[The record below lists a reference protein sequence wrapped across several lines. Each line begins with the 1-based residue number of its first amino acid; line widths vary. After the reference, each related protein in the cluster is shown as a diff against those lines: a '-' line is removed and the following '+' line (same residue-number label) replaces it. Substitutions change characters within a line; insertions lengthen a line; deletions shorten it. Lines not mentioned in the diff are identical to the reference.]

1 MPSYTGEQLVP
12 GQIGHFLAI
21 LSVVASLLATV
32 SFYKATVSKELL
44 HQQSWKRIARLS
56 FFTEIISVVGIFVL
70 LYYLIYNHR
79 FEYAYSWKHSNLA
92 LPMQYIFSCF
102 WEGQEGA
109 FLVWSFW
116 HCILGAIIIW
126 REKEWEAP
134 VMTTISFIQFA
145 FAMMIIGIYFF
156 DLKVGSSP
164 FVLMRNEDMLSAAQF
179 PIGFNADGTLKDDYL
194 SFIRDGKG
202 LNPLL
207 QNYWMVIH
215 PPVLFLGF
223 ASTIV
228 PFAFVIAALWKKEY
242 KAWLAPARP
251 WALFSAGILGLGI
264 MMGAAWAY
272 ESLTFG
278 GYWAWDPV
286 ENASLVPWLV
296 LICAIH
302 TMIAYKH
309 TGHSLRATFF
319 FYILQFILIIYST
332 FLTRSGILGD
342 TSVHAFTD
350 SGLNIQLFAMLSF
363 ASWLPLVAIGNK
375 KDYLIGS
382 ILFILTCGL
391 ALSWDKWGVLFGVLN
406 ILSGIG
412 YLIFKL
418 NTEVPTIKKEEHISS
433 REFWL
438 FVGSLL
444 FFISALYI
452 IAKTSLPVINA
463 ALDKKFAPA
472 ADIEYS
478 YNKVLLL
485 FTFVIAILTAFGQYL
500 KYKQTNGASFA
511 KSILVPTIIALVAS
525 VAISIWGD
533 INYNKYGIGFLGA
546 IHATIFAAMYSA
558 VANFM
563 YIFTGIKGKFIK
575 AGASISHFGFGLV
588 LLGVLISSSKK
599 EIISWNRSGIM
610 VNFGEESKEN
620 PAENLTLVKGVA
632 TDMGKYMVTYLGDST
647 SSLDP
652 KQYFKVRF
660 DYKDKKDG
668 FTLYPDAFVNYQ
680 GNGQLMAN
688 PDSKHYLHKDVF
700 TYITSMPDPEK
711 NKDTATFK
719 EIKKRPGDTIWY
731 SKGFMILDGV
741 NRERTRNNI
750 VTEAGDSV
758 FTASLSIY
766 AKDSSKYKAEPLLII
781 RNNNLIPVTD
791 TVISQSLEIG
801 FVGAEADGV
810 KLAVKESNSILQYI
824 TLKAYQFPAINVLW
838 LGIIITVFG
847 FMLAMVN
854 HIQKNR
860 KAAGKF
866 S

>member
-1 MPSYTGEQLVP
+1 MPNYTGEQLLP
-12 GQIGHFLAI
+12 GQAGHFLAV
-21 LSVVASLLATV
+21 LSLVASLLATI
-32 SFYKATVSKELL
+32 SFYKATVSKDILQ
-44 HQQSWKRIARLS
+44 QQSWKRIARIS
-56 FFTEIISVVGIFVL
+56 FMAEIFSVLGIFL
-70 LYYLIYNHR
+70 CLYYLISNHR

-92 LPMQYIFSCF
+92 LPMQYILSCF
-102 WEGQEGA
+102 WEGQEGS
-109 FLVWSFW
+109 FLLWSFW
-116 HCILGAIIIW
+116 HCVLGGIIIW

-134 VMTTISFIQFA
+134 VMTTVSFMQFA
-145 FAMMIIGIYFF
+145 LATMVVGIYFF
-156 DLKVGSSP
+156 DFKVGSSP

-179 PIGFNADGTLKDDYL
+179 PIGFNADGTLKEDYL

-223 ASTIV
+223 ASTLV
-228 PFAFVIAALWKKEY
+228 PFAFVIAALWKRDY
-242 KAWLAPARP
+242 KNWLAPARP
-251 WALFSAGILGLGI
+251 WALFAAGVLGLGI

-309 TGHSLRATFF
+309 TGHSLRATLF
-319 FYILQFILIIYST
+319 FYILQFLLIIYST

-350 SGLNIQLFAMLSF
+350 LGMNAQLLTFL
-363 ASWLPLVAIGNK
+363 
-375 KDYLIGS
+375 LIFVIPS
-382 ILFILTCGL
+382 LALFIVRY
-391 ALSWDKWGVLFGVLN
+391 K
-406 ILSGIG
+406 
-412 YLIFKL
+412 
-418 NTEVPTIKKEEHISS
+418 EMPTVQKEEHISS

-452 IAKTSLPVINA
+452 IGKTSLPVIN
-463 ALDKKFAPA
+463 KIFGTKYAPA

-478 YNKVLLL
+478 YNKVLIL
-485 FTFVIAILTAFGQYL
+485 FTFVIAILTAITQYL
-500 KYKQTNGASFA
+500 KYKQTAGNTFV
-511 KSILVPTIIALVAS
+511 KNILAATLISLALS
-525 VAISIWGD
+525 VAISVFGD

-546 IHATIFAAMYSA
+546 IHVTIFAAVYAA

-588 LLGVLISSSKK
+588 LLGILITSSKK
-599 EIISWNRSGIM
+599 EIISWNRSGIL
-610 VNFGEESKEN
+610 VPFSEESKEN

-647 SSLDP
+647 APLDP

-660 DYKDKKDG
+660 EYKDKKDG

-711 NKDTATFK
+711 NKDTAQFA
-719 EIKKRPGDTIWY
+719 EKKVKPGDTIWY

-741 NRERTRNNI
+741 NRERTRTTI
-750 VTEAGDSV
+750 PTEQGDSV
-758 FTASLSIY
+758 FTANISVY
-766 AKDSSKYKAEPLLII
+766 AKDSSQYKAEPTLII

-791 TVISQSLEIG
+791 TVISQSLELG
-801 FVGAEADGV
+801 FVGADADGV
-810 KLAVKESNSILQYI
+810 KLAVKESSAVLQYI

-860 KAAGKF
+860 RAVKE
-866 S
+866 SL

>member
-1 MPSYTGEQLVP
+1 MPSYTGEQLLP
-12 GQIGHFLAI
+12 GQAGHFLAV
-21 LSVVASLLATV
+21 LSLVASLLATL
-32 SFYKATVSKELL
+32 SFYKATVAKDALQ
-44 HQQSWKRIARLS
+44 QQSWKLIARIS
-56 FFTEIISVVGIFVL
+56 FLTEIISVVGIFVC
-70 LYYLIYNHR
+70 LYYLISNHR

-92 LPMQYIFSCF
+92 LPMQYILSCF
-102 WEGQEGA
+102 WEGQEGS
-109 FLVWSFW
+109 FLLWSFW
-116 HCILGAIIIW
+116 HCVLGGIIMW

-134 VMTTISFIQFA
+134 VMTTISFMQFA
-145 FAMMIIGIYFF
+145 LATMVIGIYFF

-179 PIGFNADGTLKDDYL
+179 PIGFNPNGTLKEDYL

-228 PFAFVIAALWKKEY
+228 PFAFVIAALWKRDY
-242 KAWLAPARP
+242 KNWLAPARP
-251 WALFSAGILGLGI
+251 WALFAAGILGLGI

-309 TGHSLRATFF
+309 TGHSLRATFL
-319 FYILQFILIIYST
+319 FYILQFLLIIYST

-350 SGLNIQLFAMLSF
+350 LGMNAQL
-363 ASWLPLVAIGNK
+363 
-375 KDYLIGS
+375 
-382 ILFILTCGL
+382 LTFL
-391 ALSWDKWGVLFGVLN
+391 
-406 ILSGIG
+406 
-412 YLIFKL
+412 LIFVIPSLGLFLWRYKEL
-418 NTEVPTIKKEEHISS
+418 PTVQKEEHISS

-452 IAKTSLPVINA
+452 IGKTSLPVIN
-463 ALDKKFAPA
+463 KIFGTKYAPA

-478 YNKVLLL
+478 YNKVLIL
-485 FTFVIAILTAFGQYL
+485 FTFVIAILTAITQYL
-500 KYKQTNGASFA
+500 KYKQTPGSSFW
-511 KSILVPTIIALVAS
+511 KSILWATILSLAVSL
-525 VAISIWGD
+525 AISIFGE

-546 IHATIFAAMYSA
+546 IHATIFAAVYAA

-575 AGASISHFGFGLV
+575 AGASLSHFGFGLV
-588 LLGVLISSSKK
+588 LLGILISSSKK

-647 SSLDP
+647 APLDP

-660 DYKDKKDG
+660 EYKDKKDG

-711 NKDTATFK
+711 NKDTAQFK
-719 EIKKRPGDTIWY
+719 EKKVKPGDTIWY

-741 NRERTRNNI
+741 NRERTRTNI
-750 VTEAGDSV
+750 ATEPGDSV
-758 FTASLSIY
+758 FTANLSVY
-766 AKDSSKYKAEPLLII
+766 ALDSSRYKAEPVLII

-791 TVISQSLEIG
+791 TVISQSLEMG
-801 FVGAEADGV
+801 FVGADADGV
-810 KLAVKESNSILQYI
+810 KLAVKESNAILQYI

-838 LGIIITVFG
+838 LGILITVFG

-860 KAAGKF
+860 KAAKAGL
-866 S
+866 

>member
-1 MPSYTGEQLVP
+1 MPVYTGEQLFP
-12 GQIGHFLAI
+12 GNAGHFLAI
-21 LSVVASLLATV
+21 LSLIASLLATV
-32 SFYKATVSKELL
+32 SFYKATVAKDPLQ
-44 HQQSWKRIARLS
+44 QQSWKRIARIS
-56 FFTEIISVVGIFVL
+56 FITEIISVLGIFVC
-70 LYYLIYNHR
+70 LYYIISNHR

-92 LPMQYIFSCF
+92 LPMQYILSCF
-102 WEGQEGA
+102 WEGQEGS
-109 FLVWSFW
+109 FLLWSFW
-116 HCILGAIIIW
+116 HCVLGGIIIW

-134 VMTTISFIQFA
+134 VMTTISFMQFA
-145 FAMMIIGIYFF
+145 LATMVIGIYFF

-179 PIGFNADGTLKDDYL
+179 PIGFNADGTLKEDYL

-223 ASTIV
+223 ASTLV
-228 PFAFVIAALWKKEY
+228 PFAFVIAALWKRDY
-242 KAWLAPARP
+242 KNWLAPARP
-251 WALFSAGILGLGI
+251 WALFSAGVLGLGI

-309 TGHSLRATFF
+309 TGHSLRATFL
-319 FYILQFILIIYST
+319 FYILQFLLIIYST

-350 SGLNIQLFAMLSF
+350 LGMNAQLLTFLLVFVIPSLSLF
-363 ASWLPLVAIGNK
+363 LFRYKELPAVQ
-375 KDYLIGS
+375 
-382 ILFILTCGL
+382 
-391 ALSWDKWGVLFGVLN
+391 
-406 ILSGIG
+406 
-412 YLIFKL
+412 
-418 NTEVPTIKKEEHISS
+418 KEEHISS

-452 IAKTSLPVINA
+452 IGKTSLPVIN
-463 ALDKKFAPA
+463 KIFGTKYAPA

-485 FTFVIAILTAFGQYL
+485 FAFVIGLLTAISQYL
-500 KYKQTNGASFA
+500 KYKQTPGNQFV
-511 KSILVPTIIALVAS
+511 KSILWATAIALVSS
-525 VAISIWGD
+525 VAIGIWGG

-546 IHATIFAAMYSA
+546 IHATIFAAVYSA

-588 LLGVLISSSKK
+588 LLGILISSSKK

-711 NKDTATFK
+711 NKDTAQFV
-719 EIKKRPGDTIWY
+719 EKKVKPGDTIWY

-741 NRERTRNNI
+741 NRERIRTNI
-750 VTEAGDSV
+750 ATEPNDSV
-758 FTASLSIY
+758 FTANLSVY
-766 AKDSSKYKAEPLLII
+766 AKDSSKYKAEPILII

-791 TVISQSLEIG
+791 TVISQSLEMG
-801 FVGAEADGV
+801 FVGADADGV
-810 KLAVKESNSILQYI
+810 KLAVKESNAILQYI
-824 TLKAYQFPAINVLW
+824 TLKAYQFPGINILW

-860 KAAGKF
+860 KAAKAGL
-866 S
+866 

>member
-1 MPSYTGEQLVP
+1 MPVYTGEQLFP
-12 GQIGHFLAI
+12 GNAGHFLAI
-21 LSVVASLLATV
+21 LSLIASLLATV
-32 SFYKATVSKELL
+32 SFYKATVAKDPLQ
-44 HQQSWKRIARLS
+44 QQSWKRIARIS
-56 FFTEIISVVGIFVL
+56 FITEIISVLGIFVC
-70 LYYLIYNHR
+70 LYYIISNHR

-92 LPMQYIFSCF
+92 LPMQYILSCF
-102 WEGQEGA
+102 WEGQEGS
-109 FLVWSFW
+109 FLLWSFW
-116 HCILGAIIIW
+116 HCVLGGIIIW

-134 VMTTISFIQFA
+134 VMTTISFMQFA
-145 FAMMIIGIYFF
+145 LATMVIGIYFF

-179 PIGFNADGTLKDDYL
+179 PIGFNADGTLKEDYL

-228 PFAFVIAALWKKEY
+228 PFAFVIAALWKRDY
-242 KAWLAPARP
+242 KNWLAPARP
-251 WALFSAGILGLGI
+251 WALFAAGVLGLGI

-309 TGHSLRATFF
+309 TGHSLRATFL
-319 FYILQFILIIYST
+319 FYILQFLFIIYST

-350 SGLNIQLFAMLSF
+350 LGMNAQL
-363 ASWLPLVAIGNK
+363 
-375 KDYLIGS
+375 
-382 ILFILTCGL
+382 LTFL
-391 ALSWDKWGVLFGVLN
+391 
-406 ILSGIG
+406 
-412 YLIFKL
+412 LIFVIPSLSLFLLRYKEL
-418 NTEVPTIKKEEHISS
+418 PTVQKEEHISS

-452 IAKTSLPVINA
+452 IGKTSLPVIN
-463 ALDKKFAPA
+463 KIFGTKYAPA

-485 FTFVIAILTAFGQYL
+485 FAFVIGLLTAISQYL
-500 KYKQTNGASFA
+500 KYKQTPGNQFV
-511 KSILVPTIIALVAS
+511 KSILWATAIALVS
-525 VAISIWGD
+525 SIAIGIWGD

-546 IHATIFAAMYSA
+546 IHATIFAAVYSA

-588 LLGVLISSSKK
+588 LLGILISSSKK

-711 NKDTATFK
+711 NKDTAQFV
-719 EIKKRPGDTIWY
+719 EKKVKPGDTIWY

-741 NRERTRNNI
+741 NRERTRTNI
-750 VTEAGDSV
+750 ATEPNDSV
-758 FTASLSIY
+758 FTANLSVY
-766 AKDSSKYKAEPLLII
+766 AKDSSKYKAEPILII

-791 TVISQSLEIG
+791 TVISQSLEMG
-801 FVGAEADGV
+801 FVGADADGV
-810 KLAVKESNSILQYI
+810 KLAMKESNAILQYI
-824 TLKAYQFPAINVLW
+824 TLKAYQFPGINILW

-860 KAAGKF
+860 KAVKAGL
-866 S
+866 

>member
-1 MPSYTGEQLVP
+1 MPVYTGEQLFP
-12 GQIGHFLAI
+12 GNAGHFLAI
-21 LSVVASLLATV
+21 LSLIASLLATV
-32 SFYKATVSKELL
+32 SFYKATVAKDILQ
-44 HQQSWKRIARLS
+44 QQSWKRIARIS
-56 FFTEIISVVGIFVL
+56 FITEIVSVLGIFIC
-70 LYYLIYNHR
+70 LYYIISNHR

-102 WEGQEGA
+102 WEGQEGS
-109 FLVWSFW
+109 FLLWSFW
-116 HCILGAIIIW
+116 HCVLGGIIIW

-134 VMTTISFIQFA
+134 VMTTISFMQFA
-145 FAMMIIGIYFF
+145 LATMVIGIYFF

-164 FVLMRNEDMLSAAQF
+164 FVLMRNEDMLSASQF

-228 PFAFVIAALWKKEY
+228 PFAFVIAALWKRDY
-242 KAWLAPARP
+242 KNWLAPARP
-251 WALFSAGILGLGI
+251 WALFSAGVLGLGI

-309 TGHSLRATFF
+309 TGHSLRATFL
-319 FYILQFILIIYST
+319 FYILQFLLIIYST

-350 SGLNIQLFAMLSF
+350 LGMNAQL
-363 ASWLPLVAIGNK
+363 
-375 KDYLIGS
+375 
-382 ILFILTCGL
+382 LTFL
-391 ALSWDKWGVLFGVLN
+391 
-406 ILSGIG
+406 
-412 YLIFKL
+412 LIFVIPSLGLFLFRYKEL
-418 NTEVPTIKKEEHISS
+418 PTVQKEEHISS

-452 IAKTSLPVINA
+452 IGKTSLPVIN
-463 ALDKKFAPA
+463 KIFGTKYAPA

-485 FTFVIAILTAFGQYL
+485 FAFVIGILTAISQYL
-500 KYKQTNGASFA
+500 KYKQTPGNSFV
-511 KSILVPTIIALVAS
+511 KSILWAVLISLTAS
-525 VAISIWGD
+525 LSISFFGD

-546 IHATIFAAMYSA
+546 IHITIFAAVYSA

-575 AGASISHFGFGLV
+575 AGASLSHFGFGLV
-588 LLGVLISSSKK
+588 LLGILISSSKK

-711 NKDTATFK
+711 NKDTAQFV
-719 EIKKRPGDTIWY
+719 EKKVKPGDTIWY

-741 NRERTRNNI
+741 NRERTRTNI
-750 VTEAGDSV
+750 ATQPGDSV
-758 FTASLSIY
+758 FTANLSVY
-766 AKDSSKYKAEPLLII
+766 AKDSSKYKAEPILII

-791 TVISQSLEIG
+791 SVISQSLEMG
-801 FVGAEADGV
+801 FVGADADGV
-810 KLAVKESNSILQYI
+810 KLAVKESNAILQYI

-838 LGIIITVFG
+838 LGIIITVLG

-854 HIQKNR
+854 HIKKNR
-860 KAAGKF
+860 KAGVN
-866 S
+866 